1 MLRFVSRR
9 IIFITSV
16 CVMIIF
22 AINLGMG
29 MASNSILR
37 EPDFNV
43 VDHSQLAWAKT
54 RNYIENLAKGNL
66 GSVNHETLGTIPI
79 WELLKDVYIKSM
91 GLLFIAL
98 VISAAMGI
106 YIGIF
111 AALVKNRQ
119 IVLALLIL
127 TILGVSTPAFFA
139 GLLLQQGEL
148 RYLSIFGH
156 PLVNMA
162 GFGWDFDHMLM
173 PLLVLMARPLAYITR
188 ATFITL
194 DQVMDENFITTAYAK
209 GLRQRWV
216 VLSHALPNIAIP
228 TLTASLVSL
237 RFSLSALPVVELFFA
252 WPGIGLRLLEAINA
266 RQTELVVTLA
276 LALGL
281 TILLINLLLD
291 VIYRMIDP
299 RLREDA

>member
-1 MLRFVSRR
+1 MSRFISRR
-9 IIFITSV
+9 IIFIASV

-43 VDHSQLAWAKT
+43 VDHSQLAWTKT
-54 RNYIENLAKGNL
+54 RNYIENLLDGDL

-91 GLLFIAL
+91 GLLFTAL
-98 VISAAMGI
+98 LISAVLGI
-106 YIGIF
+106 YVGIL

-148 RYLSIFGH
+148 RYLDIFGH
-156 PLVNMA
+156 PLVKMA

-173 PLLVLMARPLAYITR
+173 PVLVLMARPLAYITR

-194 DQVMDENFITTAYAK
+194 DQVMDENYITTAYAK

-216 VLSHALPNIAIP
+216 VISHALPNIAIP

-252 WPGIGLRLLEAINA
+252 WPGIGLRLLEAIGA
-266 RQTELVVTLA
+266 RQTEVVVTLA

-291 VIYRMIDP
+291 VVYRMIDP
-299 RLREDA
+299 RLREEV